1 MDELETLFEEYKG
14 SRPMNMTKEH
24 IETGV
29 PRWRIHI
36 FEKDAA
42 PVGDKEIL
50 FVEDKDHNM
59 CILKA
64 IEGLRRRMS
73 IE

>member
-42 PVGDKEIL
+42 PLVIKKIL
-50 FVEDKDHNM
+50 F
-59 CILKA
+59 
-64 IEGLRRRMS
+64 GGG
-73 IE
+73 

>member
-29 PRWRIHI
+29 PRWRSIY
-36 FEKDAA
+36 
-42 PVGDKEIL
+42 
-50 FVEDKDHNM
+50 
-59 CILKA
+59 LKKMPPRLVIKRSSLWRIKIIICA
-64 IEGLRRRMS
+64 S
-73 IE
+73 